1 MKHKFSQIGFYTAPA
16 QNPPFSHTRH
26 EPSEEVCVCVC
37 VCRGA
42 NVSENVTFTDWP
54 WLVVGQARGAG

>member
-37 VCRGA
+37 VEELMFRKMSLSLTGRGL
-42 NVSENVTFTDWP
+42 S
-54 WLVVGQARGAG
+54 